1 MPAPRLCGLGGHG
14 WYALSHAVCVR
25 AKGDTMTR
33 LIRAIQQI
41 HNDERGHVEVGVPS
55 LVAGIGAV
63 ILGIGAGGGAVLAII
78 GGVVLGVG
86 IFITGLLRHRQID
99 YNVWERLDKLEK

>member
-1 MPAPRLCGLGGHG
+1 MSRIIG
-14 WYALSHAVCVR
+14 
-25 AKGDTMTR
+25 
-33 LIRAIQQI
+33 AIQQI

-63 ILGIGAGGGAVLAII
+63 ILGIGAGGGGAVLAII

-99 YNVWERLDKLEK
+99 YDVWKRLDKLEK

>member
-1 MPAPRLCGLGGHG
+1 MNQ
-14 WYALSHAVCVR
+14 
-25 AKGDTMTR
+25 
-33 LIRAIQQI
+33 LIRAIQ
-41 HNDERGHVEVGVPS
+41 HVNDDERGHVEVGVPS

-63 ILGIGAGGGAVLAII
+63 ILGIGAGGGGAVLAII

-99 YNVWERLDKLEK
+99 YDLWRRLDKLEK